1 MGVAALWLV
10 DAGTV
15 LLVAAGGI
23 WLGIWSPR
31 WWRSR
36 RRPGAQPRPSL
47 SRPRRRPIE
56 ISVARARRLGQLH
69 HASPH
74 GRSRAKVEGV
84 RQAYDDA
91 LAECCDALGIVHLL
105 NVLAPGAELD
115 AERGRVERC
124 LELSGVDL
132 HLTG

>member
-1 MGVAALWLV
+1 MSAPRQSRRSNRNSLSDISVQHQIGEAYRRSMGVAALWLV

-36 RRPGAQPRPSL
+36 RRPGPHSRTSL
-47 SRPRRRPIE
+47 PRPRRRPIE
-56 ISVARARRLGQLH
+56 ASVARARRLGQLH

-74 GRSRAKVEGV
+74 GRPRAKVEGV
-84 RQAYDDA
+84 RQAYDEA
-91 LAECCDALGIVHLL
+91 LAECCDAL
-105 NVLAPGAELD
+105 
-115 AERGRVERC
+115 
-124 LELSGVDL
+124 
-132 HLTG
+132 